1 MLALAQAYLQGVR
14 VDSTEICHHPF
25 EPAVDLSRRMS
36 RFHEPDQYLSILTHS
51 QTGDRRRAGSP
62 KFGHVRLFVCF
73 FRRGS
78 KLPHRIGTVGMVT
91 GQTLLQ
97 VLPHGRSRGFSAYCP
112 HQTAQSPKKHAALAA
127 VAPPG
132 EYLPRHFEST

>member
-14 VDSTEICHHPF
+14 VNSTEICHHPF

-62 KFGHVRLFVCF
+62 KFGHVRLFVCL
-73 FRRGS
+73 FRPGFKTSPSDRD
-78 KLPHRIGTVGMVT
+78 
-91 GQTLLQ
+91 
-97 VLPHGRSRGFSAYCP
+97 GRNGDRANPPSSSATRSIP
-112 HQTAQSPKKHAALAA
+112 W
-127 VAPPG
+127 V
-132 EYLPRHFEST
+132 